1 MSESFPDFEDV
12 DDNDDYDAEQY
23 FDSSADDDLGVET
36 LDSIFAAPPQTP
48 QYGLKRARPSPP
60 PTGRKRAKP
69 DNQSTYRFGQSLSL
83 TTISIELVILLA
95 KGNPVAHVSKIEF
108 ETVAKPTGVLY
119 NEVELCKG
127 AQFRQYNYDVDASV
141 LHFLAH
147 WICYRSPS
155 IAIKYAFGDKVSDDN
170 DNAHDDDSLDENQR
184 LFLVELINFFAN
196 EDAFQPVIKDSL
208 VSCFV
213 KCLKAQDRKGKIVL
227 AEVLKNACAD
237 NVFKHIATDIFVA
250 LST

>member
-36 LDSIFAAPPQTP
+36 LDSIFAAPPQNP

-69 DNQSTYRFGQSLSL
+69 DNQSTYRFG
-83 TTISIELVILLA
+83 IELVILLA

-155 IAIKYAFGDKVSDDN
+155 IAIKYAFGDMVSNDN

-184 LFLVELINFFAN
+184 LFLVELVNFFAN

-208 VSCFV
+208 VSCFA